1 MRAIPRKL
9 LIHSAVLHRKTAKD
23 LWGKESLD
31 QGVLLEFVRVDP
43 SGRVIRDKNKAEIQM
58 EATLFFDCRNSRPRD
73 CSFCIDDILAFN
85 GQNYSISVVEPLY
98 DEEKLHHYELG
109 LVKHA

>member
-23 LWGKESLD
+23 LWGKESLG
-31 QGVLLEFVRVDP
+31 QGIPLEFVRVDP
-43 SGRVIRDKNKAEIQM
+43 SSRIARDKNKAEIQI
-58 EATLFFDCRNSRPRD
+58 EAILFFDCRNSRPSN

-85 GQNYSISVVEPLY
+85 GQKFSISAVEPLY
-98 DEEKLHHYELG
+98 DGEKLHHYELG